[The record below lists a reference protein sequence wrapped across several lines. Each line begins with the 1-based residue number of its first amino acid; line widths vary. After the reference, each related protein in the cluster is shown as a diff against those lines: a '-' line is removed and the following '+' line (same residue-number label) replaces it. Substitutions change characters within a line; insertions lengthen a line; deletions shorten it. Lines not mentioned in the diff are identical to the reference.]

1 MLLQIID
8 QEINPHVDQWEAEG
22 TFPAHKIFKI
32 LGSAG
37 FLGVNKPVGK
47 SDRLL
52 TSDRLVLANQQ
63 VQCVFSRAWWS
74 APYKNSL
81 QFSSPIVVEFGLKLP
96 HRSERWC
103 LFLSLYLSQ
112 MCNWRAAHAWTG
124 FISCDSEKEFRIFFL
139 NQRQLQHILRV

>member
-52 TSDRLVLANQQ
+52 TSDRLVLANQK
-63 VQCVFSRAWWS
+63 VQRVFSWA
-74 APYKNSL
+74 
-81 QFSSPIVVEFGLKLP
+81 
-96 HRSERWC
+96 
-103 LFLSLYLSQ
+103 
-112 MCNWRAAHAWTG
+112 
-124 FISCDSEKEFRIFFL
+124 
-139 NQRQLQHILRV
+139 